1 MTSSALGKI
10 AVYYPAFLGGGAETV
25 ALWMLEALEEK
36 YDLTLFTVSDI
47 NFERLNAMY
56 GTTLSYQKIQV
67 KSLFPTFFNSIADF
81 LIANN
86 KQIRMLLFHL
96 SIRHIKANQED
107 YDLLISAYNAADLGK
122 KTIQYI
128 HWVKVLEGNQ
138 WCEKISDFS
147 IAQLKKNL
155 SLSNSQVVR
164 KAVQK
169 AYGIDSTV
177 LYPPV
182 VLDIPDELKIKKENA
197 FICSGRIT
205 KAKQPDMIIKIL
217 EQVRAKG
224 FDVKLH
230 LTGGGGGAYAL
241 KYERSIKKLAAENAD
256 WITLYENLEYAD
268 YVKVVARCKYGIH
281 YKKEPF
287 GISIAEMVKA
297 GAIPF
302 VRSQGGQ
309 VEIVGAQNQ
318 DLFFGDEEEA
328 IAKIIAVLSSPEKQS
343 ILLEALKAQKQ
354 LFSTQRFMAEMTR
367 FVDDY
372 FERDIWV
379 TKDVATPT
387 PSCDRGNSNRSTGN
401 LVGD

>member
-1 MTSSALGKI
+1 MTSPALRKI

-25 ALWMLEALEEK
+25 ALWMLEALKEK
-36 YDLTLFTVSDI
+36 YELTLFTVSDI
-47 NFERLNAMY
+47 DFERLNAMY
-56 GTTLSYQKIQV
+56 GTTLSHQKIQV
-67 KSLFPTFFNSIADF
+67 KSLFPKFSSSITDS

-96 SIRHIKANQED
+96 SIRHIKARQEE

-128 HWVKVLEGNQ
+128 HWVKVLEGNW
-138 WCEKISDFS
+138 WCEKVSNFS
-147 IAQLKKNL
+147 IAQLRKNC

-164 KAVQK
+164 EAVQK
-169 AYGIDSTV
+169 TYGIDSTV

-182 VLDIPDELKIKKENA
+182 VLDIPNESQIEKENA

-205 KAKQPDMIIKIL
+205 EAKQPDKVIKIL
-217 EQVRAKG
+217 ERVRAQG
-224 FDVKLH
+224 FDVKLY

-241 KYERSIKKLAAENAD
+241 KYERSIKKLAIENAD

-297 GAIPF
+297 GVIPF

-328 IAKIIAVLSSPEKQS
+328 IAKIIAVLSSSEKQS
-343 ILLEALKAQKQ
+343 TLLEALKAQKQ
-354 LFSTQRFMAEMTR
+354 LFSTQRFMAEMTK
-367 FVDDY
+367 FVDGY
-372 FERDIWV
+372 FEQAAWV
-379 TKDVATPT
+379 AEDTEMRSPT
-387 PSCDRGNSNRSTGN
+387 SREAIQIGQRGI
-401 LVGD
+401 

>member
-1 MTSSALGKI
+1 M
-10 AVYYPAFLGGGAETV
+10 
-25 ALWMLEALEEK
+25 
-36 YDLTLFTVSDI
+36 
-47 NFERLNAMY
+47 
-56 GTTLSYQKIQV
+56 
-67 KSLFPTFFNSIADF
+67 
-81 LIANN
+81 
-86 KQIRMLLFHL
+86 
-96 SIRHIKANQED
+96 
-107 YDLLISAYNAADLGK
+107 LISAYNAADLGK

-147 IAQLKKNL
+147 IAQLKKNP

-164 KAVQK
+164 EAVKK

-182 VLDIPDELKIKKENA
+182 VLNVPDELRIEKENA

-205 KAKQPDMIIKIL
+205 EAKQPDQVIKIL
-217 EQVRAKG
+217 KQVRAQG

-241 KYERSIKKLAAENAD
+241 KYERSIKKLAVENAD
-256 WITLYENLEYAD
+256 WITLYENLAYAD

-318 DLFFGDEEEA
+318 DLFFENEEEA
-328 IAKIIAVLSSPEKQS
+328 IAKIVSVLSTPKRQSTLLKALEKQ
-343 ILLEALKAQKQ
+343 KQ
-354 LFSTQRFMAEMTR
+354 QFSTQRFMAEMIK
-367 FVDDY
+367 FVDDHL
-372 FERDIWV
+372 EQAISIE
-379 TKDVATPT
+379 AIPT
-387 PSCDRGNSNRSTGN
+387 GQRGI
-401 LVGD
+401 

>member
-1 MTSSALGKI
+1 MTSPALGKI

-25 ALWMLEALEEK
+25 ALWMLEALKEK
-36 YDLTLFTVSDI
+36 YELTLFTVSDI
-47 NFERLNAMY
+47 DFERLNAMY
-56 GTTLSYQKIQV
+56 GTTLNHQKIRV
-67 KSLFPTFFNSIADF
+67 KSLFPKFSNSITDF

-96 SIRHIKANQED
+96 SIRHIKARQED

-128 HWVKVLEGNQ
+128 HWVKVLEGN
-138 WCEKISDFS
+138 WWWEKVSNFS
-147 IAQLKKNL
+147 IAQLKKNP
-155 SLSNSQVVR
+155 SLSNSQLVHETVL
-164 KAVQK
+164 KT
-169 AYGIDSTV
+169 YGIDSTV

-182 VLDIPDELKIKKENA
+182 VLDIPNKAQMDKENA

-205 KAKQPDMIIKIL
+205 EAKQPDQVIKIL
-217 EQVRAKG
+217 QQVRAQG

-230 LTGGGGGAYAL
+230 LTGGGGGTYAL
-241 KYERSIKKLAAENAD
+241 KYERSIKKLATENAD

-268 YVKVVARCKYGIH
+268 YVNVVTRCKYGIH

-297 GAIPF
+297 DVIPF

-318 DLFFGDEEEA
+318 ELLFGDEAEA

-343 ILLEALKAQKQ
+343 TLLESLKAQKQ
-354 LFSTQRFMAEMTR
+354 LFSTQRFMAEMTK

-372 FERDIWV
+372 FERDSGLTGL
-379 TKDVATPT
+379 TKEETT
-387 PSCDRGNSNRSTGN
+387 PSLLLKEAIQTGQRGI
-401 LVGD
+401 

>member
-1 MTSSALGKI
+1 MTSPDLEKI

-25 ALWMLEALEEK
+25 ALWMLEALKEK
-36 YDLTLFTVSDI
+36 YELTLFTVSDVD
-47 NFERLNAMY
+47 FERLNAMY
-56 GTTLSYQKIQV
+56 GTTLSRQEIQV
-67 KSLFPTFFNSIADF
+67 KSLFPRFLNAIADF

-86 KQIRMLLFHL
+86 KQLRMLLFHL
-96 SIRHIKANQED
+96 SIRHVKAKQED
-107 YDLLISAYNAADLGK
+107 YDLLISAYNAADLGR

-128 HWVKVLEGNQ
+128 HWVKVLEGNW
-138 WCEKISDFS
+138 WCEKVSDFS
-147 IAQLKKNL
+147 IAQLKKNH
-155 SLSNSQVVR
+155 SLSNSQTVR

-182 VLDIPDELKIKKENA
+182 VLDIPNEAQIEKENA

-205 KAKQPDMIIKIL
+205 EAKQPDQVIKIL
-217 EQVRAKG
+217 QQVRAQG
-224 FDVKLH
+224 FDVKLY
-230 LTGGGGGAYAL
+230 LTGGGGGAYAM
-241 KYERSIKKLAAENAD
+241 KYERSIKKLAIENAD

-297 GAIPF
+297 GVIPF

-318 DLFFGDEEEA
+318 ALFFDDEKEA
-328 IAKIIAVLSSPEKQS
+328 IAKITAVLSSPEKQS
-343 ILLEALKAQKQ
+343 TLLEALEAQKQ

-367 FVDDY
+367 FVDNY
-372 FERDIWV
+372 FERADRV
-379 TKDVATPT
+379 TKDAATPNSALIEAIPT
-387 PSCDRGNSNRSTGN
+387 GQRGI
-401 LVGD
+401 

>member
-1 MTSSALGKI
+1 MTSPDLEKI

-25 ALWMLEALEEK
+25 ALWMLEALKEK
-36 YDLTLFTVSDI
+36 YELTLFTVSDVD
-47 NFERLNAMY
+47 FERLNAMY
-56 GTTLSYQKIQV
+56 GTTLSRQKIQV
-67 KSLFPTFFNSIADF
+67 KSLFPKFLNAIADF

-86 KQIRMLLFHL
+86 KQLRMLLFHL
-96 SIRHIKANQED
+96 SIRHIKANQEN

-128 HWVKVLEGNQ
+128 HWVKVLEGNG
-138 WCEKISDFS
+138 WCEKVSNFS
-147 IAQLKKNL
+147 IAQLKKNR

-164 KAVQK
+164 EAVQK

-182 VLDIPDELKIKKENA
+182 VLDVPDEPTVEKENA

-205 KAKQPDMIIKIL
+205 EAKQPDKVIKIL
-217 EQVRAKG
+217 QQVRAQG

-241 KYERSIKKLAAENAD
+241 KYERSVKKLAVENAD

-268 YVKVVARCKYGIH
+268 YVKVVTRCKYGIH

-297 GAIPF
+297 GVIPF

-318 DLFFGDEEEA
+318 DLFFGDEKEA

-343 ILLEALKAQKQ
+343 ALVEALKAQKQ
-354 LFSTQRFMAEMTR
+354 LFSTQRFMAEMTK
-367 FVDDY
+367 FIDDH
-372 FERDIWV
+372 FERAAQV
-379 TKDVATPT
+379 TKDAAKLSYSPIEAIQLGQ
-387 PSCDRGNSNRSTGN
+387 RGI
-401 LVGD
+401 

>member
-1 MTSSALGKI
+1 MTSPALGKI

-25 ALWMLEALEEK
+25 ALWMLEALKEK

-56 GTTLSYQKIQV
+56 GTTLSHQKIQV
-67 KSLFPTFFNSIADF
+67 KSLFPKFLNSIADF

-96 SIRHIKANQED
+96 SIRHIKASQED

-138 WCEKISDFS
+138 WCEKISNFS
-147 IAQLKKNL
+147 IAQLKKNP

-164 KAVQK
+164 GAVQK
-169 AYGIDSTV
+169 AYGIDSIV

-182 VLDIPDELKIKKENA
+182 VLEVPDVGIEKENA

-205 KAKQPDMIIKIL
+205 EAKQPDKVIKIL
-217 EQVRAKG
+217 NHVRARG

-241 KYERSIKKLAAENAD
+241 KYERAIRKLAAENAD

-268 YVKVVARCKYGIH
+268 YVRVVARCKYGIH

-318 DLFFGDEEEA
+318 DLFFENEEEA
-328 IAKIIAVLSSPEKQS
+328 IAKIIAILSSPEKQS
-343 ILLEALKAQKQ
+343 TLLEALEEQKQ
-354 LFSTQRFMAEMTR
+354 LFSTQRFMAEMTK

-372 FERDIWV
+372 FESAARDL
-379 TKDVATPT
+379 KDAATPHLSSIKAIQT
-387 PSCDRGNSNRSTGN
+387 GQRGI
-401 LVGD
+401 